1 LLKKSLS
8 VALFGAIGG
17 ILRYLLQIKLD
28 TVSPSFPV
36 SLVAINVL
44 GAFLL
49 GILSGGLLILL
60 STSDVLNVGL
70 TTGLMGG
77 FTTFSTF
84 ELALLNQLKNGHGF
98 AALFFLVSSVVLSVV
113 MANLGQQLGASLLKH
128 KRKDW

>member
-1 LLKKSLS
+1 MLKKSLS